1 VRQLQADLLE
11 ADAWKPELQAEQGAR
26 GRDGLFWLGVKK
38 NLFQPKSSTA
48 TGFNTEADDLT

>member
-1 VRQLQADLLE
+1 VRQLQAVLLE
-11 ADAWKPELQAEQGAR
+11 ADAWKPELQAEQGER
-26 GRDGLFWLGVKK
+26 WRDGLLVGRQK